1 MDVIRSHQS
10 PHLLKLL
17 GYATAYG
24 CALVTGTALLIGATA
39 SPVVGAIG
47 QTLTASKVTMQQA
60 AENALL
66 ANASQ
71 DRLAVQVP
79 QGLLVAAGPLSND
92 KRGF

>member
-1 MDVIRSHQS
+1 MDAIRSHQS

-39 SPVVGAIG
+39 SPAVGASG
-47 QTLTASKVTMQQA
+47 QTLTASEVTMQQA
-60 AENALL
+60 AVNALL

-71 DRLAVQVP
+71 ARLAVQVP
-79 QGLLVAAGPLSND
+79 QGLLLAAGPLSND

>member
-1 MDVIRSHQS
+1 MIRSHHS

-39 SPVVGAIG
+39 SPSVVTSG
-47 QTLTASKVTMQQA
+47 QTLTASEVTTQQA
-60 AENALL
+60 AEKALL
-66 ANASQ
+66 GDASQ
-71 DRLAVQVP
+71 APLAVQVP
-79 QGLLVAAGPLSND
+79 QGLLVAAGTLSND